1 MQCHCK
7 RRFRNLLRNHCSC
20 IWIITET
27 PASPTSYYCK
37 HSNSCHASKKFA
49 TQTLESGGSRAEPEL
64 ESGLLQRAIATCMDL
79 MRPLALFGPC
89 AVSSQTWQYS
99 RNSVKAAW
107 RTKAYFQQSYTNT
120 TAKGRFQQLWCARK
134 RGWALLLYLDGDFLF
149 IARHETLMK
158 PLSLGSQAFRWPNM
172 SFHLIENQEICHHLF
187 SSLLQANLCRFL
199 SCGWELV
206 N

>member
-1 MQCHCK
+1 MQCHCN

-134 RGWALLLYLDGDFLF
+134 WGWALLLYLDGEKGRFSLHCKTWNT
-149 IARHETLMK
+149 HETPVIRK
-158 PLSLGSQAFRWPNM
+158 SSLSLAQYV
-172 SFHLIENQEICHHLF
+172 I
-187 SSLLQANLCRFL
+187 SLNWKPRNLSPFI
-199 SCGWELV
+199 
-206 N
+206 